1 MLHFGE
7 CEGLRE
13 VYEGL
18 RLVDKGQRW
27 DDEKLN
33 LLGVQ
38 QGKAMAPGVAAVHNF
53 TWKHVIPE
61 LVRVETEGARFQTK
75 AVLRRAAQRF
85 RKREEAMRV
94 GIRAYIHKREA
105 REQRPVE
112 TMENALDRYAK
123 ALEGVAEVDETG
135 QITRTEALERWL
147 GYAEADDD
155 EDMDVAS

>member
-7 CEGLRE
+7 CEGLRG

-18 RLVDKGQRW
+18 RLVDKGEKW
-27 DDEKLN
+27 DDKGLN
-33 LLGVQ
+33 LLGIQ
-38 QGKAMAPGVAAVHNF
+38 KSKPMAQGVAAVHNI

-75 AVLRRAAQRF
+75 AVLRRAARRY
-85 RKREEAMRV
+85 RKREEAMQV
-94 GIRAYIHKREA
+94 AMQAYVHKREA
-105 REQRPVE
+105 KEKRPLE
-112 TMENALDRYAK
+112 EMEHALDRYAK

-135 QITRTEALERWL
+135 RITRTEALTKWL

-155 EDMDVAS
+155 EDMEVAS